1 MDKINFNG
9 WPNCLRLSNT
19 LVDLVVTTDVGPRII
34 RYGFLDEEN
43 EFAEKVEQQGMV
55 GGDQWRVYGGHR
67 LWHAPEVESRTY
79 APDNGSVLYQDHE
92 EFLRLVQPVEPT
104 TGIQKELDIR
114 LSTATSHARITHRL
128 RNTNLWEI
136 RLAVWAITVMAPGG
150 TAILPL
156 PPRGSHDENLAPVN
170 SLALWAYT
178 DLSDPRWIWGR
189 QYIMLRQDPLIKVQQ
204 KIGARV
210 PNGWAAY
217 ARRSHLF
224 IKKFA
229 YNPLSKYADFGNTV
243 ELYTDD
249 WCLEVETLGPLQK
262 LAPGE
267 AVEHIEDWYLFRDVP
282 TPHNDTQVERHVL
295 TRMLETGV

>member
-19 LVDLVVTTDVGPRII
+19 LVDLVVTTDVGPRIM

-43 EFAEKVEQQGMV
+43 ELGERVDQQGET
-55 GGDQWRVYGGHR
+55 GGDEWRVYGGHR
-67 LWHAPEVESRTY
+67 LWHAPEKESRTY
-79 APDNGSVLYQDHE
+79 SPDNQPVRYEDHE
-92 EFLRLVQPVEPT
+92 EFVRLIQAVELK
-104 TGIQKELDIR
+104 TGIQKELDIQ
-114 LSTATSHARITHRL
+114 LSAATSHARITHRL

-136 RLAVWAITVMAPGG
+136 RLAPWAITVMAQGG

-170 SLALWAYT
+170 SMSLWAYT

-189 QYIMLRQDPLIKVQQ
+189 QYIMLRQDPLIKVPQ
-204 KIGARV
+204 KIGASV
-210 PNGWAAY
+210 PSGWAAY
-217 ARRSHLF
+217 ARRGHLF

-229 YNPLSKYADFGNTV
+229 HNPTAKYVDFGDTV
-243 ELYTDD
+243 ELFAND
-249 WCLEVETLGPLQK
+249 WCLEVETLGPLAK
-262 LAPGE
+262 LAPGQ
-267 AVEHIEDWYLFRDVP
+267 AIEHIEDWYLFRDVP

-295 TRMLETGV
+295 TRLLETGI